1 MNLPEPVPMNYSTL
15 LSDIEKG
22 LVKIPQFQREFVW
35 SRDKVAGLLDSIVK
49 GYPIG
54 TFILWKTKE
63 ELRSIRNLGNAKL
76 PSTPKGDFTNYVLD
90 GQQRLTSL
98 FAGLKGLKIEREG
111 HEENYAEIF
120 IDLTATDFDQIV
132 IADVDE
138 HPKGTYIKL
147 TDLIDGGA
155 KLYKNFPEKFHE
167 RLDELRDRVRAYTF
181 SAVLVRETPIEIATE
196 IFTRLNVG
204 GKPLSVFEIMV
215 AKTFDAGKTFDLA
228 ERYKKLV
235 GELAEVDYETIS
247 AETIL
252 QTLSCILVGECQ
264 KKHILGL
271 KKGDVVAGWD
281 QVVDAIRSAV
291 DYFRTSLH
299 VPVSKILPYN
309 ALVVPFA
316 YFFFHFD
323 KKPVGKRQQYLQ
335 DFFWRAAL
343 GARYSFALESKLA
356 QDIKRMERIVKEKL
370 PDYDYTIDISP
381 KFILENGYFTT
392 SRSYVKAILC
402 LYASRR
408 PRSFSND
415 AAVTL
420 NNDWLKQGNSK
431 NYHHFFPKA
440 YMEKSNPDVSWDLV
454 NNVVNITIVDDYL
467 NKREIRAQP
476 PSKYM
481 HKFAGENKKLEET
494 MRTHLIK
501 LDQYGIWEDSFQR
514 FIKKR
519 AGWISRE
526 LQKRMISRAEDGKQ
540 ALNFEDL
547 DPAEV
552 ETAGTS

>member
-35 SRDKVAGLLDSIVK
+35 TRDKVAGLLDSIVK

-54 TFILWKTKE
+54 TFILWRTKE

-76 PSTPKGDFTNYVLD
+76 PTTPKGEFVNYVLD

-98 FAGLKGLKIEREG
+98 FAALKALKIERDG
-111 HEENYAEIF
+111 HEENYGEIYV
-120 IDLTATDFDQIV
+120 DLAANEHEQIV
-132 IADVDE
+132 VLDAGE
-138 HPKGTYIKL
+138 RPKGTYIKL

-155 KLYKNFPEKFHE
+155 KLYKNFAEKYHE

-181 SAVLVRETPIEIATE
+181 SAVLVRETPIDVATE

-204 GKPLSVFEIMV
+204 GKALSVFEIMV
-215 AKTFDAGKTFDLA
+215 AKTFDADKDFDLA
-228 ERYKKLV
+228 ERYKKLI

-247 AETIL
+247 AETVL

-271 KKGDVVAGWD
+271 KKADVVTRWD
-281 QVVDAIRSAV
+281 EVVEAVRAAV
-291 DYFRTSLH
+291 DYFHTSLH
-299 VPVSKILPYN
+299 VPVSKLLPYN
-309 ALVVPFA
+309 ALLVPFA
-316 YFFFHFD
+316 YFFFHYD

-343 GARYSFALESKLA
+343 AARYSFALESKLA
-356 QDIKRMERIVKEKL
+356 QDIKRMDRIIKEK
-370 PDYDYTIDISP
+370 PPEYDYSIDISP
-381 KFILENGYFTT
+381 AFVLENGYFTT

-440 YMEKSNPDVSWDLV
+440 YMEKNNPGVSWDLV

-467 NKREIRAQP
+467 NKREIRAQA

-481 HKFAGENKKLEET
+481 KKFSGENEKLEET
-494 MRTHLIK
+494 MHSHLIK
-501 LDQYGIWEDSFQR
+501 LEKYGIWEDNFQR
-514 FIKKR
+514 FMKKR

-526 LQKRMISRAEDGKQ
+526 LEKRIIPRAEDGKQ
-540 ALNFEDL
+540 VLNFEDV
-547 DPAEV
+547 DPADAEA
-552 ETAGTS
+552 TATA

>member
-1 MNLPEPVPMNYSTL
+1 MNYSTL

-76 PSTPKGDFTNYVLD
+76 QATPKGDFINYVLD

-98 FAGLKGLKIEREG
+98 FASLKGLKIERDG
-111 HEENYAEIF
+111 HVEDYAEMF
-120 IDLTATDFDQIV
+120 VDLAAGENEQIV
-132 IADVDE
+132 IVDAGE
-138 HPKGTYIKL
+138 RPKGTYIRL

-155 KLYKNFPEKFHE
+155 KLYRNFEEKYHG
-167 RLDELRDRVRAYTF
+167 RLDELRDRIRAYTF
-181 SAVLVRETPIEIATE
+181 SAVLVREAPIEIATE

-215 AKTFDAGKTFDLA
+215 AKTFDAEKDFDLA
-228 ERYKKLV
+228 ERYKKLID
-235 GELAEVDYETIS
+235 ELAEVEYETIS
-247 AETIL
+247 AETVL
-252 QTLSCILVGECQ
+252 QTVSCILVGECQ

-271 KKGDVVAGWD
+271 KKADVVAKWD
-281 QVVDAIRSAV
+281 DVVEAIRSAV

-299 VPVSKILPYN
+299 VPVSKLLPYN
-309 ALVVPFA
+309 ALLAPFA

-323 KKPVGKRQQYLQ
+323 KKPVGKRQHYLQ
-335 DFFWRAAL
+335 DFFWRVAL

-356 QDIKRMERIVKEKL
+356 QDIKRMDRIVKEKL
-370 PDYDYTIDISP
+370 PDYDYAIDVSP
-381 KFILENGYFTT
+381 QFILENGYFTT

-415 AAVTL
+415 AGVTL

-440 YMEKSNPDVSWDLV
+440 YMEKNHPDTSWDLV

-481 HKFAGENKKLEET
+481 KKFAGANAKLEET

-501 LDQYGIWEDSFQR
+501 LKKYGIWENDFQL

-526 LQKRMISRAEDGKQ
+526 LQKRIISRPEDGKQ
-540 ALNFEDL
+540 SLNFEDL

-552 ETAGTS
+552 ETAVSA